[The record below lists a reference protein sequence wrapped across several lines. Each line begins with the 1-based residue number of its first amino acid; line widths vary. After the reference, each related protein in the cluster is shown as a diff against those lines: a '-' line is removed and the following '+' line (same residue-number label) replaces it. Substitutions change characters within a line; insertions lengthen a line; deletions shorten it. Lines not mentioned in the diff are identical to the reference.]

1 MSPAI
6 HPKLLK
12 TDDLLRQRAIWRQQ
26 GRKVAF
32 TNGCFDLLHAG
43 HVHSLEAALDLADI
57 LVVGLNDDAS
67 IRQLKGTGRP
77 LQTLQDRITVVGAL
91 SCVCWLTV
99 FCDTSV
105 AALVHQ
111 VLPDVLVKGGDY
123 DVADVVGADAVQ
135 AAGGRV
141 VITEHVQHTS
151 TTDLLARLRDV
162 S

>member
-1 MSPAI
+1 MSPEI

-12 TDDLLRQRAIWRQQ
+12 TDKLLHQRAIWRQQ
-26 GRKVAF
+26 GKKVAF

-43 HVHSLEAALDLADI
+43 HVHCLEAARSLADI
-57 LVVGLNDDAS
+57 LVVGLNDDTS
-67 IRQLKGTGRP
+67 IRQLKGPGRP
-77 LQTLQDRITVVGAL
+77 LQTLQDRIVVVGAL
-91 SCVCWLTV
+91 SCVSWLTV

-105 AALVHQ
+105 ESLVRQ

-135 AAGGRV
+135 AAGGSV

-151 TTDLLARLRDV
+151 TTDLLARLREV